1 MVHYAILTPY
11 WNVPTDRAQKKIAP
25 KIRAGRSLKS
35 MRMEVLSDWSAS
47 PSTLDP
53 ATIDWAA
60 VAAGAQ
66 EIRMRPLPGRGNSM
80 GRVKFLFPN
89 DHGIYL
95 HDKIGRAHICNPVTT
110 AQPVCR
116 LLLERTHK
124 KELTQQ

>member
-1 MVHYAILTPY
+1 MVPCAILNPVG
-11 WNVPTDRAQKKIAP
+11 NVPTERGQKKMEP
-25 KIRAGRSLKS
+25 KILAGRSLRS

-66 EIRMRPLPGRGNSM
+66 EIRMRQLPGRGNSM

-89 DHGIYL
+89 DHGIYQ
-95 HDKIGRAHICNPVTT
+95 IGRAHV
-110 AQPVCR
+110 
-116 LLLERTHK
+116 
-124 KELTQQ
+124 